1 MLKSNLFCIKNPEKI
16 VLNGEIS
23 QPAWRTLNIKVNK
36 CNKDI
41 LPEGQICKTDD
52 EIEAY
57 MSQMQFVTYVKTNY
71 IQNSDIDDPIK
82 SHFLIAESYV
92 LDTKKHLAKRL
103 KLTRNTFNNMDKMF

>member
-1 MLKSNLFCIKNPEKI
+1 M
-16 VLNGEIS
+16 
-23 QPAWRTLNIKVNK
+23 VNR

-71 IQNSDIDDPIK
+71 I
-82 SHFLIAESYV
+82 
-92 LDTKKHLAKRL
+92 
-103 KLTRNTFNNMDKMF
+103 